1 MLSLANNPRAELYDP
16 LVTGVTNG
24 FERSTF
30 TGLKI
35 GQKIEP
41 KTGLFQLQ
49 GTILGIFSET
59 LTNLTDMVWEISEDD
74 DFETFS
80 TFYD

>member
-1 MLSLANNPRAELYDP
+1 M
-16 LVTGVTNG
+16 V
-24 FERSTF
+24 RSTL
-30 TGLKI
+30 TGSKFGKNLDKKL
-35 GQKIEP
+35 GFS
-41 KTGLFQLQ
+41 TSGFQLQ
-49 GTILGIFSET
+49 DKTSGINFRIQFRDISET